1 MKIEKRKYMDLSQNI
16 GMENTRAILR
26 EPDVHQT
33 INYLMLELSASG
45 NIQFLQFHPVSVE
58 QIKRMKPELLADSE
72 TFIKPYPPHR
82 QTLGSTQTFFSEN
95 KKYELS
101 GEQRKALEAHRA
113 HLQAR
118 WTEYHILSYLFF
130 CFSRG
135 YSRTEKIQEINNL
148 LATGEA
154 KAEVVEQ
161 GHTGSIVLG
170 MR

>member
-1 MKIEKRKYMDLSQNI
+1 MDLSQNI

-82 QTLGSTQTFFSEN
+82 QTLGSTQTFFLKIKNMSYRVN
-95 KKYELS
+95 NAKLWKPIELTCKRV
-101 GEQRKALEAHRA
+101 GQ
-113 HLQAR
+113 
-118 WTEYHILSYLFF
+118 
-130 CFSRG
+130 
-135 YSRTEKIQEINNL
+135 
-148 LATGEA
+148 
-154 KAEVVEQ
+154 
-161 GHTGSIVLG
+161 SIIF
-170 MR
+170 